1 VIFLILMPAESSNIG
16 VYLQPR
22 NNRVYLQLNL
32 IDVEKF
38 DASMNK
44 LNLIYAS
51 SIFTQEQES
60 DIDTIT
66 DEPYKVVLFNDD
78 YHTFDE
84 VIAQIMKATGCSRQ
98 KAEAHTWEV
107 HNKGKSIVFDGSME
121 ECLRVSAILEEIH
134 LKTEI
139 QTC

>member
-1 VIFLILMPAESSNIG
+1 
-16 VYLQPR
+16 
-22 NNRVYLQLNL
+22 
-32 IDVEKF
+32 
-38 DASMNK
+38 MNK
-44 LNLIYAS
+44 HLAIWAS
-51 SIFTQEQES
+51 SILTQEQES
-60 DIDTIT
+60 DIDTIA

-78 YHTFDE
+78 YHTFEE
-84 VIAQIMKATGCSRQ
+84 VINQLIKAIRCSRA

-107 HNKGKSIVFDGSME
+107 HNKGKSIVFDGTME